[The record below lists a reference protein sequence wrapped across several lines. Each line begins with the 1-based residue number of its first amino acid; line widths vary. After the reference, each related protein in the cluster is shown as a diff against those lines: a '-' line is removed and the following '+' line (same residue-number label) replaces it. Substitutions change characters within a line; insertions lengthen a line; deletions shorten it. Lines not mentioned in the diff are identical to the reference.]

1 MDCGLAVVIAGE
13 WSGIGTVAQ
22 GYRAMPP
29 LSHRITVRL
38 TGASNTVM
46 ESHSAMRHVHIF
58 YYSSRQH
65 ASRSDFARLIT
76 LFVAIP
82 DF

>member
-1 MDCGLAVVIAGE
+1 MLMGFIHLRISEKFLWIADWQLLVSVRRTE
-13 WSGIGTVAQ
+13 AQ

-46 ESHSAMRHVHIF
+46 ESHSTMHHVHIF
-58 YYSSRQH
+58 CSSRQH
-65 ASRSDFARLIT
+65 TSR
-76 LFVAIP
+76 AILLA
-82 DF
+82 